1 MLAALAAWMP
11 DIIKQ
16 ASEALKTASPA
27 VLIIVGA
34 VLFLFSGALKWLVKW
49 IGAGMVI
56 YGLLT
61 LLGYL

>member
-1 MLAALAAWMP
+1 MLAAVAALLP
-11 DIIKQ
+11 DYISQVFK
-16 ASEALKTASPA
+16 ALQSASPA
-27 VLIIVGA
+27 ILIVVGA

>member
-1 MLAALAAWMP
+1 MLAALAAAVP
-11 DIIKQ
+11 DFVKQ
-16 ASEALKTASPA
+16 AAEALRNASPA
-27 VLIIVGA
+27 MLIIVGA